1 MCEKERSSDD
11 LSCCVSLYGDTCW
24 LHDDLAR
31 RRPRHSVL
39 WSRRK
44 EQVST
49 VSYIRDMDTHI
60 PYLQRSA
67 LLVARPLS
75 PRSGGAEQ
83 TAVQAH
89 RRLVLCAACRLACYV
104 CNGWSEAVGTGMR
117 QLARVW
123 DIGMHDNSPGRTE
136 TMPKSGGIELIEI
149 GELVCIRLKKTNV
162 LTLQRLRE
170 VRERTECRS
179 VN

>member
-1 MCEKERSSDD
+1 MLAPRRFSTAPPSALRALVAKKGTGEYCQLYTGHGHSHT
-11 LSCCVSLYGDTCW
+11 LSP
-24 LHDDLAR
+24 A
-31 RRPRHSVL
+31 
-39 WSRRK
+39 K
-44 EQVST
+44 
-49 VSYIRDMDTHI
+49 
-60 PYLQRSA
+60 A